1 MCKAWRQRQRECK
14 ALSLLFRCLDPVMNE
29 CIIMCTYSSENTAI
43 RSIVAHRRQSN
54 GRDENRQ
61 SLKNGWSCSLICS
74 FSEYVLNPFFVCSRH
89 RGKKAELDLD
99 AILEKFAVQWQIQN
113 YSYKP
118 RNAMDLC
125 RWHGATVDEVVQS
138 TSRREGTRKTSWKR
152 AGRGITDQRKVKKCG
167 SGKKKAT
174 NVKMSERGLH
184 QQGSVYS
191 PNGQSSGAP
200 GR

>member
-1 MCKAWRQRQRECK
+1 
-14 ALSLLFRCLDPVMNE
+14 
-29 CIIMCTYSSENTAI
+29 
-43 RSIVAHRRQSN
+43 
-54 GRDENRQ
+54 
-61 SLKNGWSCSLICS
+61 
-74 FSEYVLNPFFVCSRH
+74 
-89 RGKKAELDLD
+89 
-99 AILEKFAVQWQIQN
+99 
-113 YSYKP
+113 
-118 RNAMDLC
+118 MDLC